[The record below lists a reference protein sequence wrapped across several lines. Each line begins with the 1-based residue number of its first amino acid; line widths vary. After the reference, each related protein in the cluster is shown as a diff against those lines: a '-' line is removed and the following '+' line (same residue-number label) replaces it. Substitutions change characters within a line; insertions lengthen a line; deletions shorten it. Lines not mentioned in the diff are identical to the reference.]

1 MLKTISMMVITD
13 ISIYHYACTHMYFF
27 KHFIY
32 FLIGEKLLYNFVLVS
47 TVPQSFDL
55 HFSNNERC

>member
-1 MLKTISMMVITD
+1 MVITD